1 MELTELVRKAQGGD
15 QEAMSQLYQQ
25 TCQRVY
31 ALALRLTSD
40 PDRAMDAVQE
50 SYLSALQ
57 NLDKLQK
64 PEAFLHWMF
73 QITANCCRKFHN
85 REKRYVSPEQ
95 DEEEN
100 SYFDSIPDPDEK
112 LLPEAAADSG
122 ETRRLV
128 MELVDRLPQEQ
139 RECVV
144 LYYFSECSV
153 EEISRLQACTENT
166 VKSRL
171 NYARKKLKEG
181 VLALEARDG
190 IRLHSFAP
198 IGLLLACTGEELPA
212 SAAFLHAWQNV
223 AAGLGTAGAAAAST
237 AAAAASAGEAAGT
250 GAAAAAGG
258 QAAGTGAAAA
268 ASGGHTAAGAAVK
281 GVAGA
286 LKMKIAAGVA
296 AGVVL
301 AGGAGI
307 ALSQSPAVTFAD
319 PAFEQNI
326 RVLLDIPEGTIR
338 EDDLEEI
345 YAFTIGDDE
354 MGIFSSVGE
363 ETDLGSVNSLE
374 DLALFSNLSWVSIR
388 LNDRDDAYLN
398 DLLGTI
404 GENPF
409 LTDLMIIGETS
420 QAPEVNDLSFLDGL
434 PNLRSLEIGI
444 ASETDLTPLEE
455 RTSLMDLTVC
465 LHGKTMD
472 EQGRPLD
479 IRGDVLD
486 ISKLT
491 ELRRLHLY
499 DMSDIQNTVV
509 LTTELPHMTMLEVD
523 RWDNFPGAMELVS
536 KMPGLEY
543 ISTCTVESQDLSP
556 LAQLTQLRGVDI
568 TVFQAPLDL
577 TPLSQCPALEMCRI
591 NEFEGGSIV
600 PSGLPVETENG
611 DSIWNIRD
619 EIQND
624 IDSEIRSAD

>member
-128 MELVDRLPQEQ
+128 LELVDRLPQEQ

-212 SAAFLHAWQNV
+212 AASFLHIWQNV

-250 GAAAAAGG
+250 GTA
-258 QAAGTGAAAA
+258 AAGTGAA
-268 ASGGHTAAGAAVK
+268 ASGGHTAAGAAAK

-286 LKMKIAAGVA
+286 LKMKVA
-296 AGVVL
+296 AGLAAGAVL

-307 ALSQSPAVTFAD
+307 VLSQSPAVTFSD

-326 RVLLDIPEGTIR
+326 RVLLDIPSGTIR

-345 YAFTIGDDE
+345 YTLSICGDGMSIYSYE
-354 MGIFSSVGE
+354 AE
-363 ETDLGSVNSLE
+363 EGTGPVSSLE
-374 DLALFSNLSWVSIR
+374 DLSLFPDLWQVIYQISDEGALLETLPVSENILSISVNVNDVEGPGVS
-388 LNDRDDAYLN
+388 
-398 DLLGTI
+398 
-404 GENPF
+404 
-409 LTDLMIIGETS
+409 
-420 QAPEVNDLSFLDGL
+420 DLSFLDKLPQLKRLGAHLAPGVDLTPAEQKTTLMSLGL
-434 PNLRSLEIGI
+434 ILEGSDTLDISQLTNLRLLDFWGPEDIEIALGTSNDLPELQILYLPGGSRLTSSLDVLYHMPALEFLNLN
-444 ASETDLTPLEE
+444 AAADTDLTPLGQLKHL
-455 RTSLMDLTVC
+455 RAAILDYN
-465 LHGKTMD
+465 
-472 EQGRPLD
+472 GRP
-479 IRGDVLD
+479 V
-486 ISKLT
+486 
-491 ELRRLHLY
+491 
-499 DMSDIQNTVV
+499 
-509 LTTELPHMTMLEVD
+509 
-523 RWDNFPGAMELVS
+523 
-536 KMPGLEY
+536 
-543 ISTCTVESQDLSP
+543 
-556 LAQLTQLRGVDI
+556 
-568 TVFQAPLDL
+568 DL
-577 TPLSQCPALEMCRI
+577 TPLAQCPNLEVCSTYALPE
-591 NEFEGGSIV
+591 GSIV
-600 PSGLPVETENG
+600 PPGLPMEIGSHERSFDIYDEVLEEVNQA
-611 DSIWNIRD
+611 IWPTN
-619 EIQND
+619 
-624 IDSEIRSAD
+624 

>member
-296 AGVVL
+296 AGAVL
-301 AGGAGI
+301 VGGMGI
-307 ALSQSPAVTFAD
+307 ALNQSPAVTFAD

-326 RVLLDIPEGTIR
+326 RVLLDIPSGAIRESDLEDIPSLSICGDGMSIYSYEAEEGT
-338 EDDLEEI
+338 
-345 YAFTIGDDE
+345 GPV
-354 MGIFSSVGE
+354 S
-363 ETDLGSVNSLE
+363 SLE
-374 DLALFSNLSWVSIR
+374 DLSLFPDLWRVDYQISDDGALLETLPVSDTIISLSVNV
-388 LNDRDDAYLN
+388 NDAE
-398 DLLGTI
+398 GPGI
-404 GENPF
+404 
-409 LTDLMIIGETS
+409 S
-420 QAPEVNDLSFLDGL
+420 DLSFLDQL
-434 PNLRSLEIGI
+434 PQLTRLNAHLSTGTDLTPVEQKTPLNNLSLQLDGNDTLDVSQLTNLRVLDFWGAQDIEIALETSSDLPELQYLHLPGGSQLVSSLDILYHMPALEYLNLN
-444 ASETDLTPLEE
+444 AVADTDLTPLGQLEHL
-455 RTSLMDLTVC
+455 RVAILDYN
-465 LHGKTMD
+465 
-472 EQGRPLD
+472 GRP
-479 IRGDVLD
+479 I
-486 ISKLT
+486 
-491 ELRRLHLY
+491 
-499 DMSDIQNTVV
+499 
-509 LTTELPHMTMLEVD
+509 
-523 RWDNFPGAMELVS
+523 
-536 KMPGLEY
+536 
-543 ISTCTVESQDLSP
+543 
-556 LAQLTQLRGVDI
+556 
-568 TVFQAPLDL
+568 DL
-577 TPLSQCPALEMCRI
+577 TPLTQCPNLEVCSAYDIPEGSVVPPELPMEIGTHERADELI
-591 NEFEGGSIV
+591 REFTIG
-600 PSGLPVETENG
+600 
-611 DSIWNIRD
+611 
-619 EIQND
+619 
-624 IDSEIRSAD
+624 

>member
-1 MELTELVRKAQGGD
+1 MELTELVRKAQSGD
-15 QEAMSQLYQQ
+15 QEAMSELYQQ

-64 PEAFLHWMF
+64 PEAFLHWIF

-95 DEEEN
+95 GEEE
-100 SYFDSIPDPDEK
+100 SDYFASIPDPNEK
-112 LLPEAAADSG
+112 ILPEAAADSG

-128 MELVDRLPQEQ
+128 LELVDRLPPEQ

-212 SAAFLHAWQNV
+212 AASFLHIWQNV

-250 GAAAAAGG
+250 GTA
-258 QAAGTGAAAA
+258 AAGTGAA
-268 ASGGHTAAGAAVK
+268 ASGGHTAAGAAAK

-286 LKMKIAAGVA
+286 LKMKVA
-296 AGVVL
+296 AGLAAGAVL

-307 ALSQSPAVTFAD
+307 VLSQSPAVTFSD

-326 RVLLDIPEGTIR
+326 RVLLDIPSGTIR

-345 YAFTIGDDE
+345 YTLSICGDGMSIYSYE
-354 MGIFSSVGE
+354 AE
-363 ETDLGSVNSLE
+363 EGTGPVSSLE
-374 DLALFSNLSWVSIR
+374 DLSLFPDLWQVIYQISDEGALLETLPVSENILSISVNVNDVEGPGVS
-388 LNDRDDAYLN
+388 
-398 DLLGTI
+398 
-404 GENPF
+404 
-409 LTDLMIIGETS
+409 
-420 QAPEVNDLSFLDGL
+420 DLSFLDKLPQLKRLGAHLAPGVDLTPAEQKTTLMSLGL
-434 PNLRSLEIGI
+434 ILEGSDTLDISQLTNLRLLDFWGPEDIEIALGTSNDLPELQILYLPGGSRLTSSLDVLYHMPALEFLNLN
-444 ASETDLTPLEE
+444 AAADTDLTPLGQLKHL
-455 RTSLMDLTVC
+455 RAAILDYN
-465 LHGKTMD
+465 
-472 EQGRPLD
+472 GRP
-479 IRGDVLD
+479 
-486 ISKLT
+486 
-491 ELRRLHLY
+491 
-499 DMSDIQNTVV
+499 
-509 LTTELPHMTMLEVD
+509 
-523 RWDNFPGAMELVS
+523 A
-536 KMPGLEY
+536 
-543 ISTCTVESQDLSP
+543 
-556 LAQLTQLRGVDI
+556 
-568 TVFQAPLDL
+568 DL
-577 TPLSQCPALEMCRI
+577 TPLAQCPNLEVCSTYALPE
-591 NEFEGGSIV
+591 GSIV
-600 PSGLPVETENG
+600 PPGLPMEIGSHERSFDIYDEVLEEVNQA
-611 DSIWNIRD
+611 IWPTN
-619 EIQND
+619 
-624 IDSEIRSAD
+624 

>member
-1 MELTELVRKAQGGD
+1 MGSTELVRKAQEGD
-15 QEAMSQLYQQ
+15 QEAMSELYQQ

-31 ALALRLTSD
+31 ALALRLTGD

-112 LLPEAAADSG
+112 ILPEAAADSG

-128 MELVDRLPQEQ
+128 LELVDRLPPEQ

-153 EEISRLQACTENT
+153 EEIARLQGCAENT

-198 IGLLLACTGEELPA
+198 IGLLLACVGGELPA
-212 SAAFLHAWQNV
+212 PAAFLHTWQSV
-223 AAGLGTAGAAAAST
+223 AAGMGTAGAAAAG

-250 GAAAAAGG
+250 G
-258 QAAGTGAAAA
+258 AAA

-296 AGVVL
+296 AGAVL
-301 AGGAGI
+301 VGGAGI

-326 RVLLDIPEGTIR
+326 RVLLDIPSGTIR
-338 EDDLEEI
+338 
-345 YAFTIGDDE
+345 
-354 MGIFSSVGE
+354 
-363 ETDLGSVNSLE
+363 
-374 DLALFSNLSWVSIR
+374 
-388 LNDRDDAYLN
+388 
-398 DLLGTI
+398 
-404 GENPF
+404 
-409 LTDLMIIGETS
+409 
-420 QAPEVNDLSFLDGL
+420 
-434 PNLRSLEIGI
+434 
-444 ASETDLTPLEE
+444 
-455 RTSLMDLTVC
+455 
-465 LHGKTMD
+465 
-472 EQGRPLD
+472 
-479 IRGDVLD
+479 
-486 ISKLT
+486 
-491 ELRRLHLY
+491 
-499 DMSDIQNTVV
+499 
-509 LTTELPHMTMLEVD
+509 
-523 RWDNFPGAMELVS
+523 
-536 KMPGLEY
+536 
-543 ISTCTVESQDLSP
+543 
-556 LAQLTQLRGVDI
+556 
-568 TVFQAPLDL
+568 
-577 TPLSQCPALEMCRI
+577 
-591 NEFEGGSIV
+591 
-600 PSGLPVETENG
+600 
-611 DSIWNIRD
+611 
-619 EIQND
+619 
-624 IDSEIRSAD
+624 

>member
-1 MELTELVRKAQGGD
+1 MGSTELVRKAQEGD
-15 QEAMSQLYQQ
+15 QEAMSELYQQ

-31 ALALRLTSD
+31 ALALRLTGD

-112 LLPEAAADSG
+112 ILPEAAADSG

-128 MELVDRLPQEQ
+128 LELVDRLPPEQ

-153 EEISRLQACTENT
+153 EEIARLQGCAENT

-198 IGLLLACTGEELPA
+198 IGLLLACVGGELPA
-212 SAAFLHAWQNV
+212 PAAFLHTWQSV

-237 AAAAASAGEAAGT
+237 AAAAASAGE
-250 GAAAAAGG
+250 
-258 QAAGTGAAAA
+258 AAGTGAAAA

-296 AGVVL
+296 AGAVL
-301 AGGAGI
+301 VGGAGI

-326 RVLLDIPEGTIR
+326 RVLLDIPSGTIR
-338 EDDLEEI
+338 EDDLEEV
-345 YAFTIGDDE
+345 YMLAFWNDG
-354 MGIFSSVGE
+354 MSLSGGALGGAE
-363 ETDLGSVNSLE
+363 EGTGPVSSLE
-374 DLALFSNLSWVSIR
+374 DLSLFPDLWRVDYQISDDGALLETLPVSDTIISISINV
-388 LNDRDDAYLN
+388 NDVE
-398 DLLGTI
+398 GPGI
-404 GENPF
+404 
-409 LTDLMIIGETS
+409 S
-420 QAPEVNDLSFLDGL
+420 DLSFLDQL
-434 PNLRSLEIGI
+434 PQLQRLTAHLSPGTDLTPVEQKTTLRNLSLWVEGSDTLDVSQLTDLRVLDFWGPQDIEIALETSSDLPELRYLHLPGGSQLVSSLDI
-444 ASETDLTPLEE
+444 LYHMPALEYLDLNAVADTDLTPLGQLEHL
-455 RTSLMDLTVC
+455 RVAILDYS
-465 LHGKTMD
+465 
-472 EQGRPLD
+472 GRP
-479 IRGDVLD
+479 I
-486 ISKLT
+486 
-491 ELRRLHLY
+491 
-499 DMSDIQNTVV
+499 
-509 LTTELPHMTMLEVD
+509 
-523 RWDNFPGAMELVS
+523 
-536 KMPGLEY
+536 
-543 ISTCTVESQDLSP
+543 
-556 LAQLTQLRGVDI
+556 
-568 TVFQAPLDL
+568 DL
-577 TPLSQCPALEMCRI
+577 TPLTQCPNLEVCSAYDIPEGSVVPPELPMEIGTHERADELI
-591 NEFEGGSIV
+591 REFTMG
-600 PSGLPVETENG
+600 
-611 DSIWNIRD
+611 
-619 EIQND
+619 
-624 IDSEIRSAD
+624 

>member
-1 MELTELVRKAQGGD
+1 MGSTELVRKAQEGD
-15 QEAMSQLYQQ
+15 QEAMSELYQQ

-31 ALALRLTSD
+31 ALALRLTGD

-112 LLPEAAADSG
+112 ILPEAAADSG

-128 MELVDRLPQEQ
+128 LELVDRLPPEQ

-153 EEISRLQACTENT
+153 EEIARLQGCAENT

-198 IGLLLACTGEELPA
+198 IGLLLACVGGELPA
-212 SAAFLHAWQNV
+212 PAAFLHTWQSV
-223 AAGLGTAGAAAAST
+223 AAGMGTAGAAAAG

-250 GAAAAAGG
+250 G
-258 QAAGTGAAAA
+258 AAA

-286 LKMKIAAGVA
+286 LKMKITAGVA
-296 AGVVL
+296 AGAVL
-301 AGGAGI
+301 VGGAGI

-326 RVLLDIPEGTIR
+326 RVLLDIPSGTIR

-345 YAFTIGDDE
+345 PMLWVTDAGMALGRTEQDS
-354 MGIFSSVGE
+354 FSIAE
-363 ETDLGSVNSLE
+363 EGTGPVNSLE
-374 DLALFSNLSWVSIR
+374 DLSQLP
-388 LNDRDDAYLN
+388 YLTGVHFYSH
-398 DLLGTI
+398 DPDTLLGTI
-404 GENPF
+404 GENAQ
-409 LTDLMIIGETS
+409 LT
-420 QAPEVNDLSFLDGL
+420 FLDLGAIPGAEAADLRFLEGL
-434 PNLRSLEIGI
+434 PNLKLLSMSVATG
-444 ASETDLTPLEE
+444 ADLTPLEE
-455 RTSLMDLTVC
+455 RTSLMHLHLLLQGHTLDLS
-465 LHGKTMD
+465 D
-472 EQGRPLD
+472 
-479 IRGDVLD
+479 
-486 ISKLT
+486 LT
-491 ELRRLHLY
+491 ELRDLSVQ
-499 DMSDIQNTVV
+499 DASGNQNT
-509 LTTELPHMTMLEVD
+509 LTLTAELPELLMLTVD
-523 RWDNFPGAMELVS
+523 RYESFPGALELVS
-536 KMPGLEY
+536 YMPALEY
-543 ISTCTVESQDLSP
+543 IGLTAQEEVMDLSP
-556 LAQLTQLRGVDI
+556 LSQLTQLRAVNLDS
-568 TVFQAPLDL
+568 FQRPVDL
-577 TPLSQCPALEMCRI
+577 TPLAACPSLDMCSPYALPE
-591 NEFEGGSIV
+591 GSIV
-600 PSGLPVETENG
+600 PPGLPLELG
-611 DSIWNIRD
+611 SRD
-619 EIQND
+619 QLWAVYDEVQEKVNQATWPT
-624 IDSEIRSAD
+624 S

>member
-296 AGVVL
+296 AGAVL
-301 AGGAGI
+301 VGGMGI
-307 ALSQSPAVTFAD
+307 ALNQSPAVTFAD

-326 RVLLDIPEGTIR
+326 RVLLDIPSGAIRESDLEDIPSLSICGDGMSIYSYEAEEGT
-338 EDDLEEI
+338 
-345 YAFTIGDDE
+345 GPV
-354 MGIFSSVGE
+354 S
-363 ETDLGSVNSLE
+363 SLE
-374 DLALFSNLSWVSIR
+374 DLSLFPDLWRVDYQISDDGALLETLPVSDTIISLSVNV
-388 LNDRDDAYLN
+388 NDAE
-398 DLLGTI
+398 GPGI
-404 GENPF
+404 
-409 LTDLMIIGETS
+409 S
-420 QAPEVNDLSFLDGL
+420 DLSFLDQL
-434 PNLRSLEIGI
+434 PQLTRLNAHLSPGTDLTPVEQKTTLNNLSLQLDGNDTLDVSQLTNLRVLDFWGAQDIEIALETSSDLPELQYLYLPGGSRLVSSLDILYHMPALEFLNLN
-444 ASETDLTPLEE
+444 AAADTDLTPLGQLEHLRAVE
-455 RTSLMDLTVC
+455 LDYN
-465 LHGKTMD
+465 
-472 EQGRPLD
+472 GRP
-479 IRGDVLD
+479 I
-486 ISKLT
+486 
-491 ELRRLHLY
+491 
-499 DMSDIQNTVV
+499 
-509 LTTELPHMTMLEVD
+509 
-523 RWDNFPGAMELVS
+523 
-536 KMPGLEY
+536 
-543 ISTCTVESQDLSP
+543 
-556 LAQLTQLRGVDI
+556 
-568 TVFQAPLDL
+568 DL
-577 TPLSQCPALEMCRI
+577 TPLTQCPNLEVCYI
-591 NEFEGGSIV
+591 ANIPEDTPLPPELATKLGSFEQVQDISSAIH
-600 PSGLPVETENG
+600 S
-611 DSIWNIRD
+611 
-619 EIQND
+619 EISQ
-624 IDSEIRSAD
+624 EIRSSS

>member
-1 MELTELVRKAQGGD
+1 MELTELVRKAQSGD
-15 QEAMSQLYQQ
+15 QEAMSELYQQ

-64 PEAFLHWMF
+64 PEAFLHWIF

-95 DEEEN
+95 GEEE
-100 SYFDSIPDPDEK
+100 SDYFASIPDPNEK
-112 LLPEAAADSG
+112 ILPEAAADSG

-128 MELVDRLPQEQ
+128 LELVDRLPPEQ

-212 SAAFLHAWQNV
+212 AASFLHIWQNV

-250 GAAAAAGG
+250 GTA
-258 QAAGTGAAAA
+258 AAGTGAA
-268 ASGGHTAAGAAVK
+268 ASGGHTAAGAAAK

-286 LKMKIAAGVA
+286 LKMKVA
-296 AGVVL
+296 AGLAAGAVL

-307 ALSQSPAVTFAD
+307 VLSQSPAVTFSD

-326 RVLLDIPEGTIR
+326 RVLLDIPSGTIR

-345 YAFTIGDDE
+345 YTLSICGDGMSIYSYE
-354 MGIFSSVGE
+354 AE
-363 ETDLGSVNSLE
+363 EGTGPVSSLE
-374 DLALFSNLSWVSIR
+374 DLSLFPDLWQVIYQISDEGALLETLPVSENILSISVNVNDVEGPGVS
-388 LNDRDDAYLN
+388 
-398 DLLGTI
+398 
-404 GENPF
+404 
-409 LTDLMIIGETS
+409 
-420 QAPEVNDLSFLDGL
+420 DLSFLDKLPQLKRLGAHLAPGVDLTPVEQKTTLMSLGL
-434 PNLRSLEIGI
+434 ILEGSDTLDISQLTNLRLLDFWGPEDIEIALGTSNDLPELQILYLPGGSRLTSSLDVLYHMPALEFLNLN
-444 ASETDLTPLEE
+444 AAADTDLTPLGQLKHL
-455 RTSLMDLTVC
+455 RAAILDYN
-465 LHGKTMD
+465 
-472 EQGRPLD
+472 GRP
-479 IRGDVLD
+479 V
-486 ISKLT
+486 
-491 ELRRLHLY
+491 
-499 DMSDIQNTVV
+499 
-509 LTTELPHMTMLEVD
+509 
-523 RWDNFPGAMELVS
+523 
-536 KMPGLEY
+536 
-543 ISTCTVESQDLSP
+543 
-556 LAQLTQLRGVDI
+556 
-568 TVFQAPLDL
+568 DL
-577 TPLSQCPALEMCRI
+577 TPLAQCPNLEVCSTYALPE
-591 NEFEGGSIV
+591 GSIV
-600 PSGLPVETENG
+600 PPGLPMEIGSHERSFDIYDEVLEEVNQA
-611 DSIWNIRD
+611 IWPTN
-619 EIQND
+619 
-624 IDSEIRSAD
+624 

>member
-112 LLPEAAADSG
+112 ILPEAAADSG

-128 MELVDRLPQEQ
+128 LELVDQLPPEQ

-144 LYYFSECSV
+144 LYYFSEFSV
-153 EEISRLQACTENT
+153 EEIARLQGCTENT

-171 NYARKKLKEG
+171 NYARKKLKDG

-198 IGLLLACTGEELPA
+198 IGLLLACIGGELPA
-212 SAAFLHAWQNV
+212 PAAFLHAWQSV

-250 GAAAAAGG
+250 GAAATAGGQAAGTGAAATAGG

-268 ASGGHTAAGAAVK
+268 ASGGHTAAGAALK
-281 GVAGA
+281 GAAGA

-296 AGVVL
+296 AGAVL
-301 AGGAGI
+301 VGGMGI

-326 RVLLDIPEGTIR
+326 RVLLDIPSGTIR
-338 EDDLEEI
+338 EDDLEDIPSLSICGDGMSI
-345 YAFTIGDDE
+345 YSYEA
-354 MGIFSSVGE
+354 E
-363 ETDLGSVNSLE
+363 EGTGPVSSLE
-374 DLALFSNLSWVSIR
+374 DLSLFPDLWRVDYQISDDGALLETLPVSDTIISLSVNV
-388 LNDRDDAYLN
+388 NDAE
-398 DLLGTI
+398 GPGI
-404 GENPF
+404 
-409 LTDLMIIGETS
+409 S
-420 QAPEVNDLSFLDGL
+420 DLSFLDQL
-434 PNLRSLEIGI
+434 PQLTRLNAHLSPG
-444 ASETDLTPLEE
+444 TDLTPVEQKTTLNNL
-455 RTSLMDLTVC
+455 SLQLDGNDTLDVSQLTN
-465 LHGKTMD
+465 L
-472 EQGRPLD
+472 R
-479 IRGDVLD
+479 VLD
-486 ISKLT
+486 FWGAQ
-491 ELRRLHLY
+491 
-499 DMSDIQNTVV
+499 DI
-509 LTTELPHMTMLEVD
+509 E
-523 RWDNFPGAMELVS
+523 
-536 KMPGLEY
+536 
-543 ISTCTVESQDLSP
+543 I
-556 LAQLTQLRGVDI
+556 
-568 TVFQAPLDL
+568 
-577 TPLSQCPALEMCRI
+577 ALETSSDLP
-591 NEFEGGSIV
+591 ELQYLYLPGGSRA
-600 PSGLPVETENG
+600 N
-611 DSIWNIRD
+611 
-619 EIQND
+619 
-624 IDSEIRSAD
+624 

>member
-1 MELTELVRKAQGGD
+1 MGSTELVRKAQEGD
-15 QEAMSQLYQQ
+15 QEAMSELYQQ

-31 ALALRLTSD
+31 ALALRLTGD

-112 LLPEAAADSG
+112 ILPEAAADSG

-128 MELVDRLPQEQ
+128 LELVDRLPPEQ

-153 EEISRLQACTENT
+153 EEIARLQGCAENT

-198 IGLLLACTGEELPA
+198 IGLLLACVGGELPA
-212 SAAFLHAWQNV
+212 PAAFLHTWQSV
-223 AAGLGTAGAAAAST
+223 AAGMGTAGAAAAG
-237 AAAAASAGEAAGT
+237 AAAASSAGE
-250 GAAAAAGG
+250 
-258 QAAGTGAAAA
+258 AAGTGAAAA

-296 AGVVL
+296 AGAVL
-301 AGGAGI
+301 VGGAGI

-326 RVLLDIPEGTIR
+326 RVLLDIPSGTIR
-338 EDDLEEI
+338 EDDLEDIPSLSICGDGMSI
-345 YAFTIGDDE
+345 YSYEA
-354 MGIFSSVGE
+354 E
-363 ETDLGSVNSLE
+363 EGTGPVSSLE
-374 DLALFSNLSWVSIR
+374 DLSLFPDLWQVIYQISDDGALLETLPVSDTILSIR
-388 LNDRDDAYLN
+388 
-398 DLLGTI
+398 
-404 GENPF
+404 
-409 LTDLMIIGETS
+409 
-420 QAPEVNDLSFLDGL
+420 VNVSDVEGPGISDLSFLDQLPQLKRLSAHMAPGADLTPAEQKTTLMSLGL
-434 PNLRSLEIGI
+434 ILEGSDTLDVSQLTDLRLLDFWGPQDIEIALETSSDLPELQYLYLPGGSRLASSLDILYHMPALEFLNLN
-444 ASETDLTPLEE
+444 AAADTDLTPLGQLEHL
-455 RTSLMDLTVC
+455 RAAILDYN
-465 LHGKTMD
+465 
-472 EQGRPLD
+472 GRP
-479 IRGDVLD
+479 I
-486 ISKLT
+486 
-491 ELRRLHLY
+491 
-499 DMSDIQNTVV
+499 
-509 LTTELPHMTMLEVD
+509 
-523 RWDNFPGAMELVS
+523 
-536 KMPGLEY
+536 
-543 ISTCTVESQDLSP
+543 
-556 LAQLTQLRGVDI
+556 
-568 TVFQAPLDL
+568 DL
-577 TPLSQCPALEMCRI
+577 TPLTQCLNLEVCSAYDI
-591 NEFEGGSIV
+591 PEGSVVPPELPMEIGSH
-600 PSGLPVETENG
+600 ERA
-611 DSIWNIRD
+611 WNISAEMQE
-619 EIQND
+619 EIFQ
-624 IDSEIRSAD
+624 EIRSNS